1 MAMTR
6 SQMMG
11 RIGPKVTVPEMV
23 LRRALYASGMRFRV
37 HCRDIPGTPDI
48 VMRPHRLVIFVH
60 GCFWHRHPG
69 CRHASTSRTNREF
82 WIRKFDID
90 RNIERDRRKRDR
102 LIGSGWTV
110 GEVWECEL
118 RDKEALALSV
128 EAIRSLRVR
137 SGAGS

>member
-1 MAMTR
+1 
-6 SQMMG
+6 
-11 RIGPKVTVPEMV
+11 
-23 LRRALYASGMRFRV
+23 
-37 HCRDIPGTPDI
+37 
-48 VMRPHRLVIFVH
+48 MRPHRLVIFVH

-69 CRHASTSRTNREF
+69 CRHASTPGTNRDF
-82 WIRKFDID
+82 WIRKFY
-90 RNIERDRRKRDR
+90 RNIERDRYKRYR

-118 RDKEALALSV
+118 RNKEALALCV